1 VTPSPYNSPPVAQEF
16 PLWQTRARSLQKA
29 GKQFRESSPDGIH
42 DLRVAL
48 RRVSATASAL
58 GRDKLAKKSR
68 RLVSYLSDLRQI
80 EVDRQLLGR
89 VRELGWIPE
98 QVAAGVDAS
107 WDALLK
113 EGARTA
119 ARRVPEQALD
129 RLRRKLSRLSRGKQ
143 ENLLRRLEDAREA
156 ADRLLEAPPQE
167 PSDKNLHRYRLAVKK
182 ARYVTED
189 LALAGRAG
197 LELEIERKKRLQD
210 ALGHWNDLRL
220 FRRHL
225 ASTRDEAEKRGAV
238 SFVVELDRVIA
249 ALKPAVLS
257 ARSEALR
264 VVRSRA
270 VGRPA
275 RSAPPRRTAAS

>member
-1 VTPSPYNSPPVAQEF
+1 MF

-29 GKQFRESSPDGIH
+29 GKQFRESSPEGIH

-119 ARRVPEQALD
+119 ARRVPEQELD
-129 RLRRKLSRLSRGKQ
+129 RLRRKLSRLSRRKQ
-143 ENLLRRLEDAREA
+143 ENLLQRLEHAREA
-156 ADRLLEAPPQE
+156 ADRLLEAPPRE
-167 PSDKNLHRYRLAVKK
+167 PSNKNLHRYRLAVKK

-197 LELEIERKKRLQD
+197 LEPEIERKKRLQD

-238 SFVVELDRVIA
+238 SFVVELDRVIS

-264 VVRSRA
+264 VVRTRA
-270 VGRPA
+270 VARPG
-275 RSAPPRRTAAS
+275 RSATPRRTAASQVD